1 MNRLNM
7 QIFPTFVAFG
17 TLGNKM
23 KELNKRLVRDIW
35 VDIKNNPS
43 PPQTSGHG
51 DMATTSNL
59 EDKYDSFRELGE
71 YISEW
76 VKPSIKQAGFY
87 IKNATCG
94 KLQAKVIRDPAGYHM
109 PHSHDGSSYW
119 TGVYYPSSG
128 IKDGKW
134 LEDDLDLDANLPI
147 IESLSLP
154 RPGSIVLLDPI
165 ECIKVSSLREAAFN
179 MEFKNNMHDGT
190 QKRLVDR
197 YPNHG
202 HPICMLP
209 RQSAIVMFPTFLP
222 HMVTPHRD
230 PDLERHAIPFH
241 IKLDY

>member
-1 MNRLNM
+1 M

-17 TLGNKM
+17 TLGNKT
-23 KELNKRLVRDIW
+23 KNLNKRLVNDIW
-35 VDIKNNPS
+35 VDIENNPS

-51 DMATTSNL
+51 DRATTSYL
-59 EDKYDSFRELGE
+59 EDKYDSFRELAD
-71 YISEW
+71 YLSEW
-76 VKPSIKQAGFY
+76 VQPSIKEAGFH
-87 IKNATCG
+87 IKSASCSR
-94 KLQAKVIRDPAGYHM
+94 LQAKVIKDPAGYHM

-128 IKDGKW
+128 IRNGEW
-134 LEDDLDLDANLPI
+134 LEDDLDLDSTLPI
-147 IESLSLP
+147 IESVSLP

-179 MEFKNNMHDGT
+179 MKVGDDMLSGT

-202 HPICMLP
+202 HPIAMLP
-209 RQSAIVMFPTFLP
+209 RQSAVVMFPTFLP

-230 PDLERHAIPFH
+230 PNLERHAIPFH
-241 IKLDY
+241 VKIEY